1 MLIDGDPQGHA
12 SLTFGVDSD
21 ELDTT
26 LGAYLI
32 SGWTAK
38 QASEYF
44 IKINDYLDIIPS
56 NQTLSDFI
64 VQAAAEPNEVRSKHL
79 LNFVESVKKDY
90 DYIIFDM
97 APAVDIVLENI
108 VEIVDDLVVVATPE
122 TYAVKNTATTL
133 KITDDRNVKVRH
145 IVPTKVQM
153 NTNTHQFLLDNL
165 REVAEDHDIK
175 MTDTYIPNLIAFAES
190 VTLYQLPVSL
200 TTDMRYKKAVDT
212 NIKTDLPTLRQP
224 EKFMERTE
232 QISWSE
238 LEKQIGAE
246 TETFEREVFSVNIEP
261 TVKKVIQKAGNKIGR
276 NKGGSRDIVKEAIV
290 EYFRNH
296 PELI

>member
-246 TETFEREVFSVNIEP
+246 TETFEREVFSVNIKP

-276 NKGGSRDIVKEAIV
+276 NKGGSREIVKEAIV

-296 PELI
+296 LN

>member
-1 MLIDGDPQGHA
+1 MAKIIAFYNNKGGVAKTTTATNIAGVLSLENKKTLLIDGDPQGHA

-21 ELDTT
+21 ELETT

-38 QASEYF
+38 QASDYF

-79 LNFVESVKKDY
+79 LNFVESVQKDY

-122 TYAVKNTATTL
+122 TYAVKNAETTL

-165 REVAEDHDIK
+165 REVAENHDIK
-175 MTDTYIPNLIAFAES
+175 MTDTCIPNLIAFAES

-200 TTDMRYKKAVDT
+200 TTDMRYKKARSYYQ
-212 NIKTDLPTLRQP
+212 NLAK
-224 EKFMERTE
+224 
-232 QISWSE
+232 E
-238 LEKQIGAE
+238 L
-246 TETFEREVFSVNIEP
+246 N
-261 TVKKVIQKAGNKIGR
+261 
-276 NKGGSRDIVKEAIV
+276 
-290 EYFRNH
+290 Y
-296 PELI
+296 

>member
-1 MLIDGDPQGHA
+1 M
-12 SLTFGVDSD
+12 
-21 ELDTT
+21 
-26 LGAYLI
+26 
-32 SGWTAK
+32 
-38 QASEYF
+38 
-44 IKINDYLDIIPS
+44 DIIPS

-79 LNFVESVKKDY
+79 LKFVESVKKDY

-122 TYAVKNTATTL
+122 TYAVKNAETTL

-165 REVAEDHDIK
+165 REVAENHDIK

-200 TTDMRYKKAVDT
+200 TTDMRYKKARSYYQ
-212 NIKTDLPTLRQP
+212 NLAK
-224 EKFMERTE
+224 
-232 QISWSE
+232 E
-238 LEKQIGAE
+238 L
-246 TETFEREVFSVNIEP
+246 N
-261 TVKKVIQKAGNKIGR
+261 
-276 NKGGSRDIVKEAIV
+276 
-290 EYFRNH
+290 Y
-296 PELI
+296 

>member
-1 MLIDGDPQGHA
+1 LLIDGDPQGHA

-276 NKGGSRDIVKEAIV
+276 NKGGSREIVKEAIV